1 MKNALLVY
9 PEHPPTYWGANFAL
23 EIVGIRAAFPPLGL
37 LTVAAMF
44 PPEYTLRVIDMNT
57 GPLTDSDLEWADIV
71 FTSTMIV
78 QRVSLQDVI
87 DRCNR
92 AGVPVVAGGPHP
104 TTFHGE
110 IRGVDHFVLDEVEE
124 TFSGFLEDLE
134 SGVAGDI
141 YRAKRRPDVS
151 KTPVPRFDLINLDN
165 YHSMG
170 VQFSRGCPF
179 DCEFCDITKLYGR
192 IPRTKSPAQMVAEFD
207 CLYQLGWR
215 GQVFLVDDNFIG
227 NKRDAMNVLPAI
239 TEWQKSHGYPFTLCT
254 EATINLARLDALMD
268 AMVDAG
274 FDTVFIGVETPNPK
288 ALIKTKKQ
296 QNTSKKEDNFLFNA
310 IRKIQRKGMQVQGGF
325 ILGLDE
331 DDESVFD
338 AQIEFIQ
345 DTGIPVAP
353 IYLLTA
359 LKGTDMYKRLESE
372 GRLLEVPIG
381 TSSMTLNFRT
391 EMDPSVLL
399 EGYKRVTT
407 TLYDPTLENYLDRCL
422 TLLEHLEPVPH
433 LYKPKSRNANF
444 AELMGVRSRLSAEQ
458 VPAYTK
464 FIASVSK
471 NYPRMLPTAIRL
483 AGMGYHFEK
492 VTRSQIAL
500 NDFKEFLVAE
510 LRSLEDGQSPRDP
523 GVDDQG
529 YRRET
534 ILARANAR
542 FAALPE
548 DFRYL
553 GDGVDE
559 SLDSFRSAVNEQFR
573 RPAQATA
580 A

>member
-1 MKNALLVY
+1 MTNALLVY

-23 EIVGIRAAFPPLGL
+23 EIVGVRAAFPPLGL

-44 PPEYTLRVIDMNT
+44 PKSYVLRVIDMNT
-57 GPLTDSDLEWADIV
+57 EPLTDSDLDWADVV

-78 QRVSLQDVI
+78 QRVSLQEVI

-104 TTFHGE
+104 TTFHRE
-110 IRGVDHFVLDEVEE
+110 IRGVNHFVLDEVEE
-124 TFSGFLEDLE
+124 TFSGFLEDFE
-134 SGVAGDI
+134 GGAARDI
-141 YRAKRRPDVS
+141 YRARQRPDVS

-192 IPRTKSPAQMVAEFD
+192 IPRTKSPDQMVAEFEF
-207 CLYQLGWR
+207 LYQLGWR

-227 NKRDAMNVLPAI
+227 NKRDAMNVLPAL

-254 EATINLARLDALMD
+254 EATINLARMDALMD
-268 AMVDAG
+268 AMVAAG
-274 FDTVFIGVETPNPK
+274 FDTVFIGIETPNPK

-296 QNTSKKEDNFLFNA
+296 QNTSRKEDNFLFNA
-310 IRKIQRKGMQVQGGF
+310 IRKIQRRGMQVQGGF

-345 DTGIPVAP
+345 NTGIPVAP

-359 LKGTDMYKRLESE
+359 LKGTDMYNRLESE
-372 GRLLEVPIG
+372 GRILEVPIG

-407 TLYDPTLENYLDRCL
+407 TLYDPTLKNYLDRCL

-458 VPAYTK
+458 VPAYTN
-464 FIASVSK
+464 FIATVSRK
-471 NYPRMLPTAIRL
+471 HPRMLPTAIRL

-510 LRSLEDGQSPRDP
+510 LRSLEDGQSRRSL
-523 GVDDQG
+523 GAEDQSA
-529 YRRET
+529 RREA

-542 FAALPE
+542 FAALPGE
-548 DFRYL
+548 FRYL

-559 SLDSFRSAVNEQFR
+559 SLTSFRSAVNGRFR
-573 RPAQATA
+573 QAAPARV
-580 A
+580 